1 MEEEEIRRL
10 SEVVGDETYN
20 GGSVEEKR
28 ERKER
33 GGGEREKSRTCNPIS
48 VRASRKAPLTGFGS
62 HTAHTQHN
70 SISVVNKVRDW

>member
-33 GGGEREKSRTCNPIS
+33 GGEREKSRTCNPIS

-62 HTAHTQHN
+62 HTHTHN
-70 SISVVNKVRDW
+70 TIVLVW

>member
-1 MEEEEIRRL
+1 MVEVWKRR
-10 SEVVGDETYN
+10 
-20 GGSVEEKR
+20 EK
-28 ERKER
+28 ERR
-33 GGGEREKSRTCNPIS
+33 GGGREREKSRTCNPIS